1 MVGGSCVELAFIKKD
16 VEKVKKKKR
25 SFHKERKTLEGQMI
39 MSSYSSS
46 YSISLGLVPFIDW
59 KDFVMSRIL
68 VEGKRNI

>member
-39 MSSYSSS
+39 MSSYSV
-46 YSISLGLVPFIDW
+46 SLGLVPFIDW